1 MHLVCVIIM
10 YTIYEVYKDVALSRS
25 SPSFS
30 NAEAAGDV
38 KRSAGGVSV
47 TTS

>member
-10 YTIYEVYKDVALSRS
+10 YTIYEVRLALPMPS
-25 SPSFS
+25 SL

-38 KRSAGGVSV
+38 KRSGGGVSV

>member
-10 YTIYEVYKDVALSRS
+10 YTVYVMYKDVA
-25 SPSFS
+25 SFS
-30 NAEAAGDV
+30 NAEPEFVVAGDV
-38 KRSAGGVSV
+38 KRSAGGGGV

>member
-10 YTIYEVYKDVALSRS
+10 YTIYEMYKDVAS
-25 SPSFS
+25 SHLVV
-30 NAEAAGDV
+30 AGGV
-38 KRSAGGVSV
+38 KRSAGGGSV